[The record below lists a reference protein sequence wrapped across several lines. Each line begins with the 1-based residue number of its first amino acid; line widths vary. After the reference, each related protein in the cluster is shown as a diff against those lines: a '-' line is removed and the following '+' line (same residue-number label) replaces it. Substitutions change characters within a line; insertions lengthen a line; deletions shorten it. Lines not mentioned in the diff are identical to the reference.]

1 MTSLKG
7 GEHLMPSDHVHM
19 TEMTGTKKRQPD
31 LDIIRIIAC
40 FLVVFHHTRA
50 YQAFGHTESMA
61 GEWFYSLFSIV
72 TRANVPLFFMLSGA
86 LLLRDKRKTYGEIF
100 RKKMLKILLILPVL
114 TTMLT
119 AIGAFRGY
127 ISGFSLETCVRFS
140 LNGANLVGG
149 VQYWYLYAYLGILVT
164 LPFFRR
170 MAKGMTRQDFL
181 MLFFLHFFC
190 VSFLTMLN
198 TFAKEKGIEAIGL
211 HSSFVNGAYLSV
223 GQQFFY
229 PLMGY
234 YLCHRVDP
242 LKLSRRLRCAVFASG
257 CGGVLLSAFFKV
269 WEMKS
274 GGIRFSEEYLSLF
287 DYLTAICLFLL
298 IRVICAEHGQFASHK
313 RILSAVARIAPLT
326 YGMYLFEPFTKWT
339 IYSRLVAWISAD
351 TYQLYPNLIY
361 CLLSMTLTGLLTWGL
376 RRIPVVKRLF

>member
-1 MTSLKG
+1 MTSLRG

-61 GEWFYSLFSIV
+61 GVWFYSLFSIV

-164 LPFFRR
+164 LPFFQR

-198 TFAKEKGIEAIGL
+198 TFAKEKGI
-211 HSSFVNGAYLSV
+211 SLSP
-223 GQQFFY
+223 G
-229 PLMGY
+229 GS
-234 YLCHRVDP
+234 
-242 LKLSRRLRCAVFASG
+242 LKALAEIALRR
-257 CGGVLLSAFFKV
+257 
-269 WEMKS
+269 
-274 GGIRFSEEYLSLF
+274 
-287 DYLTAICLFLL
+287 
-298 IRVICAEHGQFASHK
+298 IRV
-313 RILSAVARIAPLT
+313 
-326 YGMYLFEPFTKWT
+326 
-339 IYSRLVAWISAD
+339 
-351 TYQLYPNLIY
+351 
-361 CLLSMTLTGLLTWGL
+361 GL
-376 RRIPVVKRLF
+376 RRRSSVGVLQGAGDEERRHQILGGISVVV